1 MGPVRS
7 VRNQYLGV
15 NAHLHSALQDAGGWG
30 NFHTRHIVHLAD
42 WLNRQVRSLGY
53 VAVVEDSLQIRRAD
67 ESVRRPKSDI
77 TIYDVQP
84 LRAGDGPAA
93 ANQGGVGLLL
103 PLTAAFDLPEL
114 SEKPYRAVAIYEQA
128 DAMQQG
134 REPVAWFEV
143 LSPSNKRPGD
153 DTEAYLRK
161 RRDLLDSSIVFVE
174 LDYLHETPPTF
185 SFLPDYSAAPREPA
199 HPYRLVICEP
209 RPRREDGWMRLVEF
223 GVDEPIPTLAIP
235 LNGPDLLSCDFD
247 LAYQTT
253 FETAYLGDLV
263 DYATLPVNFDRYS
276 PTDQARI
283 ANRMLVVLAAAQA
296 GTDLEAGPFPPAELP
311 LNEAMEQLTALG
323 IA

>member
-15 NAHLHSALQDAGGWG
+15 NAHLHSLLQDEGGWG

-53 VAVVEDSLQIRRAD
+53 IAVVEDSLQIRRAD

-84 LRAGDGPAA
+84 LRAGNQPAA
-93 ANQGGVGLLL
+93 ATQGGVGLIL

-114 SEKPYRAVAIYEQA
+114 SEKPYRAVAIYEQVGA
-128 DAMQQG
+128 AQQN
-134 REPVAWFEV
+134 REPVAWLEV

-153 DTEAYLRK
+153 DAEAYLRK
-161 RRDLLDSSIVFVE
+161 RRDLLDSGIVFVE
-174 LDYLHETPPTF
+174 IDYLHETPPTF
-185 SFLPDYSAAPREPA
+185 SFLPNYSAAPQEPA

-209 RPRREDGWMRLVEF
+209 RPRHEDGWMRLVEF

-235 LNGPDLLSCDFD
+235 LNGPDVLSCNFD
-247 LAYQTT
+247 QVYRTT
-253 FETAYLGDLV
+253 FETAFLGDLV
-263 DYATLPVNFDRYS
+263 DYASLPPNFDRYS
-276 PTDQARI
+276 PADQARI
-283 ANRMLVVLAAAQA
+283 ANRMLAVLVAAQA
-296 GTDLEAGPFPPAELP
+296 GADLEAGPLPITALP
-311 LNEAMEQLTALG
+311 LSEAQTQLHALG
-323 IA
+323 VG